1 MPSRPVTTGPRTV
14 LQAAP
19 RLLGGLLLCSTG
31 IALMV
36 VADLGLGPWDVLHQG
51 LSLLLGVSI
60 GAATIGT
67 GAVVLLLWLPLRE
80 RPGLGT
86 LANVALIGVFLD
98 LVLSVLPGPEA
109 GWLRWA
115 MLLAGVPVFA
125 VGSGLYLGVGLGPG
139 PRDGVMTG
147 LARLGL
153 PLGVA
158 RAAIELTVL
167 TLGWLLGGTVG
178 VGTVYFA
185 LAIGPLVHVIVPYLR
200 APWFPPG
207 AHPRVL
213 GGTPA

>member
-1 MPSRPVTTGPRTV
+1 MPSRPVAIGPRTV

-19 RLLGGLLLCSTG
+19 RLLGGLFLCATG

-51 LSLLLGVSI
+51 LSLLLDVSI

-67 GAVVLLLWLPLRE
+67 GVAVLLVWLPLRE

-86 LANVALIGVFLD
+86 VANVAFIGLFLD
-98 LVLSVLPGPEA
+98 LVLTVLPVPETA
-109 GWLRWA
+109 WLRWT
-115 MLLAGVPVFA
+115 MLLAGVPIFA
-125 VGSGLYLGVGLGPG
+125 IGSGFYLGVGLGPG

-147 LARLGL
+147 LARRGL

-178 VGTVYFA
+178 FGTVYFA
-185 LAIGPLVHVIVPYLR
+185 LAIGPLVHVLVPFLR

-207 AHPRVL
+207 AQPRVL
-213 GGTPA
+213 GGTPR

>member
-1 MPSRPVTTGPRTV
+1 MTPRPVTIGPRTV
-14 LQAAP
+14 VRAVP
-19 RLLGGLLLCSTG
+19 RLLGGLFLCSTG

-67 GAVVLLLWLPLRE
+67 GAAVLLLWLPLRE

-86 LANVALIGVFLD
+86 IANVALIGLFLD
-98 LVLSVLPGPEA
+98 LVLSVLPGPGA
-109 GWLRWA
+109 PWLRWS
-115 MLLAGVPVFA
+115 MLLVGVPIFA

-147 LARLGL
+147 LARRGL

-158 RAAIELTVL
+158 RAAIEATVL
-167 TLGWLLGGTVG
+167 TLGWLLGGAVG
-178 VGTVYFA
+178 FGTIYFA
-185 LAIGPLVHVIVPYLR
+185 LAIGPLVHVVIPSLR
-200 APWFPPG
+200 APWFPAG
-207 AHPRVL
+207 AQPRVL
-213 GGTPA
+213 GGTPG